1 MRRQRA
7 TVVSAFVVLGAF
19 AAARPAA
26 AQVNTEALRRDVK
39 STSPFFASVDGNFT
53 GRAGNVTGVIA
64 GGGVFGGYH
73 SGDHIAF
80 VRAQGDYTEF
90 DSVVKVAKAFA
101 HARYNY
107 HLLGPFTAE
116 VFTQV
121 QRDRFIRL
129 ELRNLYGAGLR
140 TALVEERSFEA
151 FLGTAYMFEYEIEGR
166 RLRDPEPAKVMAHR
180 ASIYLAPSWSITKG
194 MRLSTVAYLQPRLDG
209 PLDARIFDETVFT
222 TDILPRL
229 KVRIGVSV
237 RYDTEPPEGVKG
249 WDVEVKNSLALVL

>member
-1 MRRQRA
+1 MRRRRTIFTLA
-7 TVVSAFVVLGAF
+7 AALF
-19 AAARPAA
+19 AAGLAARPAS

-39 STSPFFASVDGNFT
+39 TSPVFGSVDGNFT

-64 GGGVFGGYH
+64 GAGVFAGYH
-73 SGDHIAF
+73 SGDHLAF

-107 HLLGPFTAE
+107 ALLGPFTAE
-116 VFTQV
+116 VFTQA

-166 RLRDPEPAKVMAHR
+166 RLRDPEPAKVTAHR
-180 ASIYLAPSWSITKG
+180 ASIYLAPSWAISKS

-209 PLDARIFDETVFT
+209 PTDARFFDETVFT
-222 TDILPRL
+222 TDVLPRL

-237 RYDTEPPEGVKG
+237 RYDTEPPEGVKP